1 MEVKPYSYK
10 FYATTHEA
18 WDAMYQALFS
28 ATKSIYWEVFTFVD
42 DSVGDKFVKVLCDK
56 ASNGVQVKVIF
67 DAFGSFS
74 MSNKAVDRLEKA
86 GVDVKFYNRFFPQ
99 LQLAR
104 WFSRLWFRNHRK
116 VLIVDENIA
125 FLGGVNVK
133 AEYRTW
139 DDIYLKIAGFVPR
152 PLLRG
157 FAKSYISSG
166 GKHKAVKHLLKPE
179 DRGVW
184 HELKDKLNFIV
195 HSPKYNRYKPSRK
208 LFITALEMAKES
220 VNFLTPYY
228 TPDKKFLEAVA
239 IARKRGVKVN
249 IFLPLRTDFKIME
262 IITRA
267 YFRLTLKAGANVY
280 ILPKMNH
287 GKAITVD
294 DKVGVVGSFNVT
306 NRSFHL
312 DEESGVAFNDQE
324 MVADLNTFFDNY
336 LKISEPLKAEDLHKP
351 SLRERLKEWFS
362 HLFDPYV

>member
-28 ATKSIYWEVFTFVD
+28 ATTSVYWEVFTFVD
-42 DSVGDKFVKVLCDK
+42 DKVGDTFIAVLCDK
-56 ASNGVQVKVIF
+56 ARNGVQVKVIF

-74 MSNKAVDRLEKA
+74 MSNKAVERLRKA
-86 GVDVKFYNRFFPQ
+86 GVDVKFYNRFFPEWR
-99 LQLAR
+99 LLR

-133 AEYRTW
+133 AEYHTW

-157 FAKSYISSG
+157 FAKSYVSSG
-166 GKHKAVKHLLKPE
+166 GNPQMVKHLLKPN

-184 HELKDKLNFIV
+184 HGLKDRLNFIV
-195 HSPKYNRYKPSRK
+195 HSPRFNHYKPSRK
-208 LFITALEMAKES
+208 LFITSLEIAKES

-249 IFLPLRTDFKIME
+249 IFLPLRTDFKLME

-287 GKAITVD
+287 GKALTID
-294 DKVGVVGSFNVT
+294 GKVGVVGSFNVT
-306 NRSFHL
+306 NRSFQL
-312 DEESGVAFNDQE
+312 DEESGISFNDQE
-324 MVADLNTFFDNY
+324 MVADLNAFFDSY
-336 LKISEPLKAEDLHKP
+336 LKTAELLKVEDLNKP
-351 SLRERLKEWFS
+351 SFKERFKEWFL

>member
-1 MEVKPYSYK
+1 MKPYSYK
-10 FYATTHEA
+10 FYATTQEA

-28 ATKSIYWEVFTFVD
+28 ATSSIYWEVFIFID
-42 DSVGDKFVKVLCDK
+42 DRIGDKFINVLCDK
-56 ASNGVQVKVIF
+56 AKTGLQVKVIF

-99 LQLAR
+99 LRLWR

-133 AEYRTW
+133 AEYHSW
-139 DDIYLKIAGFVPR
+139 DDIYLMIAGFVPR

-166 GKHKAVKHLLKPE
+166 GDKKAVHHLLKPN
-179 DRGVW
+179 DKGVW
-184 HELKDKLNFIV
+184 HTLKDRLTFIA
-195 HSPKYNRYKPSRK
+195 HSPKFNRYKPSRK
-208 LFITALEMAKES
+208 LYITALEMAKES
-220 VNFLTPYY
+220 VNVLTPYY
-228 TPDKKFLEAVA
+228 APDKKFLEAVSV
-239 IARKRGVKVN
+239 ARKRGVKVN
-249 IFLPLRTDFKIME
+249 IFLPLRTDFKLME
-262 IITRA
+262 LIARV
-267 YFRLTLKAGANVY
+267 YLRLTLKTGANVY

-294 DKVGVVGSFNVT
+294 GKVGVVGSFNVT

-324 MVADLNTFFDNY
+324 MVADLNVFFDNY
-336 LKISEPLKAEDLHKP
+336 LKTAELLKAEDLHKP
-351 SLRERLKEWFS
+351 GLRERFKEWLS